1 MTTISDIAS
10 ETIHRTAGFGCIPE
24 PDERPYDRATRPLPR
39 VKTDDLLTLDGP
51 AWGRLF
57 VNHNVDRQLVLK
69 LDRLVA
75 NWRVQSDYR
84 ELRKMASRRRHEP
97 VLKATENLLSEWV
110 TEDDCKRM
118 AHLVLGMGFVEP
130 ELPICYALCSALR
143 TIQSAIDYTKSDRGL
158 TEREIEAAK
167 DEIAAAHDEYAEL
180 AALGII
186 EEQSE

>member
-1 MTTISDIAS
+1 MTTISDIAT
-10 ETIHRTAGFGCIPE
+10 ETIHRTAGLGWIPE
-24 PDERPYDRATRPLPR
+24 LDERPYYRAIGQLPR
-39 VKTDDLLTLDGP
+39 VTTDELLTLDGP
-51 AWGRLF
+51 GWGRLF
-57 VNHNVDRQLVLK
+57 ADYDVDRQLVLQ

-84 ELRKMASRRRHEP
+84 KLRKMASNRRHEP

-110 TEDDCKRM
+110 TEDDCKRL

-143 TIQSAIDYTKSDRGL
+143 TIQSAIGYTKSDKGL
-158 TEREIEAAK
+158 TEEEIEAAK
-167 DEIAAAHDEYAEL
+167 DEIAAAPDEYAQL

-186 EEQSE
+186 EEPSE

>member
-1 MTTISDIAS
+1 MTTISDIAT
-10 ETIHRTAGFGCIPE
+10 ETIHRTAGFGWAPE
-24 PDERPYDRATRPLPR
+24 TDERPYDRAIRPLPR
-39 VKTDDLLTLDGP
+39 VTTDELLRLDGP

-57 VNHNVDRQLVLK
+57 ADHDVDRQLVLQ

-84 ELRKMASRRRHEP
+84 KLRNMASHRTHEP

-110 TEDDCKRM
+110 TEDDCRRL
-118 AHLVLGMGFVEP
+118 AHLVLGMGFGEP
-130 ELPICYALCSALR
+130 QLPICYALCSALR

-158 TEREIEAAK
+158 TEGEIKAAK

-186 EEQSE
+186 EEPSE

>member
-1 MTTISDIAS
+1 MTTISDIAT
-10 ETIHRTAGFGCIPE
+10 ETIHRTAGFGWVPE
-24 PDERPYDRATRPLPR
+24 PDERPYDRANRPLPR
-39 VKTDDLLTLDGP
+39 VTTDDLLRLDGP

-57 VNHNVDRQLVLK
+57 TDHDVDRQLVLQ

-84 ELRKMASRRRHEP
+84 ELRERASRRRHEP

-110 TEDDCKRM
+110 TEDDCKRL

-130 ELPICYALCSALR
+130 ALPICYALCSALR
-143 TIQSAIDYTKSDRGL
+143 AIQSAIDYTKSDRGL

-167 DEIAAAHDEYAEL
+167 DEIAAAHDEYAEQ

-186 EEQSE
+186 EEPSE

>member
-1 MTTISDIAS
+1 MTTISEIAT
-10 ETIHRTAGFGCIPE
+10 ETIHHTAGFGWIPDL
-24 PDERPYDRATRPLPR
+24 DERPYSRATRPLPQ
-39 VKTDDLLTLDGP
+39 VTTDDPLRLDGP
-51 AWGRLF
+51 GWGRLF
-57 VNHNVDRQLVLK
+57 ADHDVDRQLVMQ

-75 NWRVQSDYR
+75 NWRMQPDYR
-84 ELRKMASRRRHEP
+84 ELRNMASHRRHEP

-110 TEDDCKRM
+110 TEDDCKRL

-143 TIQSAIDYTKSDRGL
+143 AIQSAIDYTKSDRGL
-158 TEREIEAAK
+158 TEGEIEAAK

-186 EEQSE
+186 EEPSE

>member
-1 MTTISDIAS
+1 MTTISDIAT
-10 ETIHRTAGFGCIPE
+10 ETIHRTEGFGWTPQQ
-24 PDERPYDRATRPLPR
+24 DERPYDRQTRPLPQ
-39 VKTDDLLTLDGP
+39 VTTDYLLSLDGP

-57 VNHNVDRQLVLK
+57 ADHEVDRQLVLQ

-84 ELRKMASRRRHEP
+84 KLRKMASHRRHEP

-110 TEDDCKRM
+110 TEDDCKRL

-158 TEREIEAAK
+158 TEEEIEAAK

-186 EEQSE
+186 EEPSE